1 MLLLVSYQQYAQ
13 HTSKLTVELD
23 AKKNT
28 LNVMQELTYNNES
41 NDTISTLVLNDWN
54 NAYSDKNSW
63 LGKRFSDE
71 FVRSFHLAKE
81 KDRGNTNTLTIIDD
95 QNLFLGWNRPKRNI
109 DLIEIPL
116 REKIPPHQKHTY
128 RLTYFVKVPN
138 DRFTGFGFDDIGR
151 LNLKDWFLS
160 LARYENHKFVR
171 YSNDNLDDIANGITD
186 FELSIKIPSA
196 YQLNSDLNEITKIKN
211 NESTSYTL
219 SGKNRT
225 DFSLFIEPK
234 SEFYSYKNGEVE
246 VFTNLKESKLS
257 DIQKAIVIDRIVG
270 YVNDNIGK
278 YPYQKITVSQ
288 ADYERNPFYGLNQ
301 LPSYISFF
309 SDEFLYELKFL
320 KTYINNYLKNTL
332 HLDPRKDNWIY
343 DGIQVYTMMNYI
355 DEFHPDAKMMGSLAK
370 FKLLKSFNV
379 INVDFNEQYS
389 YYYML
394 MARKNL
400 DQPLSNSKESLIRF
414 NEKIASKYRAGLSLK
429 YLDAYLGDSI
439 VLKTIR
445 EFYTLNSNKM
455 IAAKDFESV
464 IKKNTPKTIDWF
476 FKTII
481 ESRAIIDYK
490 FENVSKTKDSITFT
504 IKNKTGTT
512 VPIPVYGIKNKNI
525 VWKKWFENISNDSI
539 FTIARANADKIVLNY
554 KNEVPEYNL
563 RNNWKSLKGFFF
575 NNRPFKFVF
584 LKDLED
590 PYYNQILY
598 VPTVT
603 YNYYDG
609 ISPGFRFHNKTILN
623 KPFNYDINP
632 IYSVKSKSLKGNMS
646 FVINKY
652 NRDSRF
658 YYSRYA
664 LNSSY
669 FHYAPD
675 ASYFKINPNISFYI
689 RENDFRDNRKQG
701 IVFKYNVVQ
710 KERSKIVLN
719 SGIDNYSVFSFKYFN
734 TKTEVTNHVNFNTD
748 TQLSNSF
755 GKIAAEMQYRKLFNN
770 NRQINL
776 RLFAGSFLYNK
787 NKDTPTFN
795 FGVANVNDYLFEYEL
810 LGRSETT
817 GLFSQQFILAEGGFK
832 SRVLPTAVNQWLVT
846 TNASFSVWNWIE
858 VYGDLGCV
866 KNTKVSEKWLYDS
879 GIRLNLVTDYFEL
892 YLPVYSNNGWEI
904 TQPQYNDKIR
914 IVLTL
919 DPKVLI
925 NLFTRKWF

>member
-389 YYYML
+389 YYYIL